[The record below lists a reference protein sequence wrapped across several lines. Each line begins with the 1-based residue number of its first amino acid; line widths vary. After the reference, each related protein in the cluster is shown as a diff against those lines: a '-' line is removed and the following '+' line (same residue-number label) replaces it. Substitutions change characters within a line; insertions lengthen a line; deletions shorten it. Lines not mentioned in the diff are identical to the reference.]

1 MSSCGA
7 VVGGVSLDNVD
18 ITNQAVIQ
26 GVISS
31 GNAPASVGYARL
43 LDRNDEFV
51 AEVPISKQGE
61 FRFFTV
67 AGDWTV
73 VALVPGANSRTQVQA
88 TIGKVL
94 DVDISVTK

>member
-1 MSSCGA
+1 MSGCGA

-31 GNAPASVGYARL
+31 GDTPASVGYARL
-43 LDRNDEFV
+43 LDSNDEFV
-51 AEVPISKQGE
+51 AELPISKQGE

-73 VALVPGANSRTQVQA
+73 VALIPGASSRTGVA
-88 TIGKVL
+88 AELGKIL
-94 DVDISVTK
+94 DVDIAVTK

>member
-1 MSSCGA
+1 MSGCGA

-31 GNAPASVGYARL
+31 GDAPASIGYARL
-43 LDRNDEFV
+43 LDKNAEFV

-73 VALVPGANSRTQVQA
+73 VAMTPGKSVRTKVQA
-88 TIGKVL
+88 ELGKITDL
-94 DVDISVTK
+94 DIATT

>member
-1 MSSCGA
+1 MSGCGA

-18 ITNQAVIQ
+18 ISTQAVIQ
-26 GVISS
+26 GVITS
-31 GNAPASVGYARL
+31 GNTPASVGYARL

-73 VALVPGANSRTQVQA
+73 VALIPGGSTRLIAQA
-88 TIGKVL
+88 EIGKIL
-94 DVDISVTK
+94 DLDIKVS

>member
-1 MSSCGA
+1 MSGCGA

-18 ITNQAVIQ
+18 ISTQAVIQ
-26 GVISS
+26 GVITS
-31 GNAPASVGYARL
+31 GDSPASVGYARL

-73 VALVPGANSRTQVQA
+73 VGLVPGGNSRTLA
-88 TIGKVL
+88 HAELGKI
-94 DVDISVTK
+94 VDLEIAVS

>member
-1 MSSCGA
+1 MSGCGA

-18 ITNQAVIQ
+18 ISTQAVIQ
-26 GVISS
+26 GVITS
-31 GNAPASVGYARL
+31 GDAPASVGYARL
-43 LDRNDEFV
+43 LDRNGEFV

-73 VALVPGANSRTQVQA
+73 VALIPGANSRTQVKA
-88 TIGKVL
+88 ILGKVL
-94 DVDISVTK
+94 DVDISLS

>member
-1 MSSCGA
+1 VSGCGA

-26 GVISS
+26 GVISY
-31 GNAPASVGYARL
+31 GNVPASVGYARL
-43 LDRNDEFV
+43 VDRNDEFV

-67 AGDWTV
+67 AGNWTI
-73 VALVPGANSRTQVQA
+73 VALIPGANSRTEVTA
-88 TIGKVL
+88 ELGKIL
-94 DVDISVTK
+94 DVDIAVTK

>member
-1 MSSCGA
+1 MSGCGA

-18 ITNQAVIQ
+18 ISTQAVIQ
-26 GVISS
+26 GIVSKD
-31 GNAPASVGYARL
+31 GQPASVGYVRL
-43 LDRNDEFV
+43 HDKSDEFV

-73 VALVPGANSRTQVQA
+73 VALVPGANSRTKVQA
-88 TIGKVL
+88 TLGNVL
-94 DVDISVTK
+94 DVDISVSK

>member
-1 MSSCGA
+1 MSGCGA
-7 VVGGVSLDNVD
+7 VVGGVSLDNID
-18 ITNQAVIQ
+18 ISTQAVIQ
-26 GVISS
+26 GVITS
-31 GNAPASVGYARL
+31 GNVPASVGYARL

-73 VALVPGANSRTQVQA
+73 VALIPGANGRTQVQV
-88 TIGKVL
+88 TLGNVL
-94 DVDISVTK
+94 DVDISLS

>member
-1 MSSCGA
+1 MSGCGA
-7 VVGGVSLDNVD
+7 VVGGVSFDNVD

-31 GNAPASVGYARL
+31 GNVPASVGYARL

-67 AGDWTV
+67 AGNWTV
-73 VALVPGANSRTQVQA
+73 VALIPGGNSRIA
-88 TIGKVL
+88 AHAELGKIL
-94 DVDISVTK
+94 DLEIVVS

>member
-1 MSSCGA
+1 MSGCGA

-18 ITNQAVIQ
+18 ISTQAVIQ
-26 GVISS
+26 GIVSKD
-31 GNAPASVGYARL
+31 GKPASVGYVRL
-43 LDRNDEFV
+43 HNKSDEFV

-73 VALVPGANSRTQVQA
+73 VALVPGANSRIQVQA

-94 DVDISVTK
+94 DVDIAVTN

>member
-1 MSSCGA
+1 VSGCGA

-26 GVISS
+26 GVISY
-31 GNAPASVGYARL
+31 GNVPASVGYARL
-43 LDRNDEFV
+43 VDRNDEFV

-73 VALVPGANSRTQVQA
+73 VALIPGASSRAGVTA
-88 TIGKVL
+88 ELGKVL
-94 DVDISVTK
+94 DVDIAVTK

>member
-1 MSSCGA
+1 MSGCGA

-18 ITNQAVIQ
+18 ISTQAVIQ
-26 GVISS
+26 GIVSKD
-31 GNAPASVGYARL
+31 GQPARVGYVRL
-43 LDRNDEFV
+43 HDKSDEFV

-73 VALVPGANSRTQVQA
+73 VALVPGANSRTPVQA
-88 TIGKVL
+88 KIGKVL
-94 DVDISVTK
+94 DVEISVNI